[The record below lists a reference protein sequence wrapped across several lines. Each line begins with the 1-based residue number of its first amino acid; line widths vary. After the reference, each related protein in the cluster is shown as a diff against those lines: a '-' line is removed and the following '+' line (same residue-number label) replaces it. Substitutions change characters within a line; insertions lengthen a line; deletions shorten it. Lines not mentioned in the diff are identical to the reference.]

1 MNILTKNLGQ
11 CNIEANVTHI
21 LSKKKSIHFAHK
33 GCFLLH
39 VLEIIRK
46 KIHMKFQA
54 NELAEYLAECFMNLN
69 MSHFTF
75 KIKPGIFYNS

>member
-1 MNILTKNLGQ
+1 MSPIFYL
-11 CNIEANVTHI
+11 
-21 LSKKKSIHFAHK
+21 KKKAFTLPIKDAFYY
-33 GCFLLH
+33 